1 MPEPLLRASPI
12 LECCDIA
19 FERDF
24 VPVFSGLSFA
34 LRRGEMLQVSGAN
47 GSGKTTLLRLLAT
60 SLTPSAGRILW
71 QGQDLDRCRTAYRS
85 ELTYLGHQAGI
96 KAELTPRENLRWL
109 LPFHPNASGNA
120 ERALAAVGLA
130 GLEDSPCATLSAGQ
144 QRRVALARL
153 YLSTAALWILDEPFT
168 AIDRDGVSRLEQLM
182 HAHASRGGVVVL
194 TTHQPLGLDG
204 VRLLEMEPYACV

>member
-1 MPEPLLRASPI
+1 MTASPI

-24 VPVFSGLSFA
+24 VPIFSGLSFA

-47 GSGKTTLLRLLAT
+47 GAGKTTLLRMLAT
-60 SLTPSAGRILW
+60 SLTPSAGHILW
-71 QGQDLDRCRTAYRS
+71 QGEDLNRCKTLYRND
-85 ELTYLGHQAGI
+85 LIYLGHQIGT
-96 KAELTPRENLRWL
+96 KGDLTPRENLHWL
-109 LPFHPNASGNA
+109 LRLHPNAAGKA
-120 ERALAAVGLA
+120 DEALAAVGLS

-153 YLSTAALWILDEPFT
+153 HLSKATLWILDEPFT
-168 AIDRDGVSRLEQLM
+168 AIDRDGVSRLEHLM
-182 HAHASRGGVVVL
+182 HAHASRGGVVIL

-204 VRLLEMEPYACV
+204 VRLLEMEPYACA